1 MFYRHFW
8 FLITKGQDICS
19 LNMKLSP
26 IWYNYTDKRKN
37 DIQFLS
43 TCTNTTS
50 QFCRQGQ
57 SDTKRWTNRRTVG
70 WTIIRNHFHARIQRI
85 FQGGGLSLQG
95 CLRHIAFN
103 VNLKKFDSAGE
114 GWGWDSRPPL
124 RSANDL
130 QIYAFM
136 YCIMIW
142 VTTLGCR
149 WDVTNDTVN
158 TDQQ

>member
-1 MFYRHFW
+1 MQYHLFIQFDKCTWTSGHLPVFLTFWKLKRYKPYLLVANLNDIIYSNMFYRHFW

-85 FQGGGLSLQG
+85 FQGGGGVEFARVSE
-95 CLRHIAFN
+95 A
-103 VNLKKFDSAGE
+103 
-114 GWGWDSRPPL
+114 
-124 RSANDL
+124 
-130 QIYAFM
+130 
-136 YCIMIW
+136 YCI
-142 VTTLGCR
+142 
-149 WDVTNDTVN
+149 
-158 TDQQ
+158 